1 MQLNLEGK
9 KIYEKGK
16 LKEKDLKYELA
27 IREYNKA
34 EKKFKDAH
42 SYQELE
48 EIFNSFIKVLK
59 GFVRT
64 KAYENA
70 YEVINFIE
78 KGYYSKVLFKD
89 DIVTQYGA
97 CDNGF
102 C

>member
-1 MQLNLEGK
+1 MNSQFAN
-9 KIYEKGK
+9 
-16 LKEKDLKYELA
+16 
-27 IREYNKA
+27 NKA

-48 EIFNSFIKVLK
+48 EIFNSFIKVLE

-78 KGYYSKVLFKD
+78 KGYKGKSEFIKGLKENLEQNNFSIEHLSKYINEQKLNQNKTFL
-89 DIVTQYGA
+89 Q
-97 CDNGF
+97 
-102 C
+102 